1 MNFPIYFISD
11 NHFLLENSSEEKN
24 RRNKL
29 LNLFEKIKISG
40 GTLIIGGD
48 FFDFWLQTFSGI
60 PKYYND
66 LLEALKDLHDENIN
80 IHFVSGN
87 HDYWD
92 FGILNT
98 KYGCNIYKNDFVFNV
113 DGKKILVTH
122 GDGILKNDS
131 GYRLMKRIIRSKI
144 FIFLIRIMPISI
156 MTNIAKKISNT
167 KNKFDPKYPKLP
179 IKQKEELKNFAFSK
193 MKDENIDVLLMGHY
207 HEIGIYKNDNK
218 QFIHMGDWINQYTV
232 TILDKKGMWK
242 QKKWKDLKV

>member
-1 MNFPIYFISD
+1 MKLPIYFISD
-11 NHFLLENSSEEKN
+11 NHFLLENNAEEKI
-24 RRNKL
+24 RRKKL
-29 LNLFEKIKISG
+29 LYLFEKIKISG

-48 FFDFWLQTFSGI
+48 FFDFWLQTFKGI

-66 LLEALKDLHDENIN
+66 LLEALKDLHDQNIN
-80 IHFVSGN
+80 IHFIAGN

-98 KYGCNIYKNDFVFNV
+98 NYGCNMYKNDFVFNIN
-113 DGKKILVTH
+113 GNKILVTH

-131 GYRLMKRIIRSKI
+131 GYRLMKRIIRSKL

-167 KNKFDPKYPKLP
+167 KKKFDPKYPKLST
-179 IKQKEELKNFAFSK
+179 KQKQELKNFAFNK
-193 MKDENIDVLLMGHY
+193 MQDENIDVLLMGHY

-232 TILDKKGMWK
+232 TILDEKGIWK
-242 QKKWKDLKV
+242 QKKWEDFKV